1 MLNGVAS
8 AVRTTSGL
16 RPQEKLAQYPF
27 VYIAPTQSCGLGL
40 FTARPRASG
49 DIAVRVRDPNYL
61 REWRSHAEAHALGF
75 GHMDIFQV
83 GEDKFL
89 LPFGGLDDFT
99 NHSCEPN
106 CGLRVF
112 SDGFDMVALR
122 DIAVP
127 EELTYDYSTHQ
138 EHPEEDM
145 PCRCGTLSCRGVI
158 RSFSTLPAAL
168 RKYYLDLGV
177 VADFIAKREATKQAA
192 F

>member
-1 MLNGVAS
+1 MHNPLAS
-8 AVRTTSGL
+8 AVRTTSAS

-27 VYIAPTQSCGLGL
+27 LYIAPTSSCGLGL
-40 FTARPRASG
+40 FTARSLASG

-61 REWRSHAEAHALGF
+61 RELRSHAEAQALGF
-75 GHMDIFQV
+75 GHTDIFQV

-112 SDGFDMVALR
+112 SDGFDMISLR
-122 DIAVP
+122 DIAVH

-145 PCRCGTLSCRGVI
+145 LCRCGTPSCRGVV
-158 RSFSTLPAAL
+158 RSFSTLPSAL
-168 RKYYLDLGV
+168 RNNYLKLDV
-177 VADFIAKREATKQAA
+177 VADFIAKREITGQAV